1 MKKFCLFLFLIFP
14 VVALFSQSHENLRL
28 VGIFSMKGDD
38 LRTVVTSKNSL
49 VKMSDKEI
57 VEITKIINERI
68 EEYLTLR
75 ERVNKSIPVD
85 VNGRPAGKADPQLI
99 RARDAVVYDVSTSIY
114 EYLGEK
120 KYKQLDKTLMNENE
134 RKNSEGL
141 KNAMKNKKK

>member
-1 MKKFCLFLFLIFP
+1 
-14 VVALFSQSHENLRL
+14 
-28 VGIFSMKGDD
+28 MKGDD

-85 VNGRPAGKADPQLI
+85 VNGRPTGKADPQLI